1 MENEN
6 RFNLSN
12 EEIDELVLLY
22 NEQKTTIQN
31 LAIKA
36 SMFEEWAIKYK
47 IDLEKLKL
55 ELREKEN
62 LIASLNHRI
71 EHLQNDYKPEE

>member
-36 SMFEEWAIKYK
+36 NMFEEWAIKYK

-62 LIASLNHRI
+62 LIASLNHRM